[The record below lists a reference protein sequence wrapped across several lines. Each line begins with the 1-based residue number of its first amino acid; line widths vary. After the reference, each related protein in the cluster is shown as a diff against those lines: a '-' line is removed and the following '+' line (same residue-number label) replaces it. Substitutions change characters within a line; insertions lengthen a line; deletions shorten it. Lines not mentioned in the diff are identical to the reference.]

1 MRRWLLIVVAVI
13 VVIGVVA
20 YFALVYKPAIAPLEA
35 GQTQTFE
42 AALVAHGS
50 ALAAIGNCASCHTA
64 PGGEALA
71 GGVAVPTP
79 YGTIYATNI
88 TPDRETGIG
97 DWSFE
102 AFSRAMRE
110 GIDREGHHLYP
121 AFPFDHFTHVTDDDN
136 KALYAYLMTRDPAH
150 YEPPGNNLSFPY
162 NIRPIMAG
170 WDLLFL
176 EKGPLADDPNQSAEW
191 NRGHY
196 LVEGLGHCG
205 SCHTPRNNLGAE
217 DADRLYAGGPVV
229 DGWYTYPIN
238 QSSPAPAKW
247 DVASLEGY
255 LETGYSTAH
264 GVSRGPMAQVT
275 AKLREASDE
284 DVHAMAVYVA
294 SLMGSTAEA
303 APAADAAPAGTQQAA
318 ATTPLPLQSGDSMA
332 PPDMPDPSAGRGA
345 VIYAT
350 ACSGCHESGRG
361 SPFGGID
368 FHKSTAIHADNPQNI
383 VNMTLYGLPAAESR
397 TFGMMPGFAGTL
409 SQDDMVALLGYLR
422 ATFSDKPAWD
432 NAAEIVSD
440 TMSGKTVVKLYSHDG
455 VQRAGPATTP
465 PETVP

>member
-1 MRRWLLIVVAVI
+1 MRRVLLIVVAVV
-13 VVIGVVA
+13 VVIGVAV
-20 YFALVYKPAIAPLEA
+20 YFALVYKPAIAPHA
-35 GQTQTFE
+35 ADQTQTFD

-50 ALAAIGNCASCHTA
+50 ALAAIGDCASCHTA
-64 PGGEALA
+64 PVGPALA

-97 DWSFE
+97 AWSFE

-136 KALYAYLMTRDPAH
+136 KALYAYLMTRDAVPAT
-150 YEPPGNNLSFPY
+150 PPANQLSFPY
-162 NIRPIMAG
+162 NIRSVMAG
-170 WDLLFL
+170 WNLLFL
-176 EKGPLADDPNQSAEW
+176 KAGPLADDPSQSAEW

-205 SCHTPRNNLGAE
+205 SCHTPRNSLGAE
-217 DADRLYAGGPVV
+217 DGSKSYSGGPVV
-229 DGWYTYPIN
+229 EGWYTYPIN
-238 QSSPAPAKW
+238 QSSPAPQKW

-255 LETGYSTAH
+255 LKTGYSAEH

-275 AKLREASDE
+275 ARLREASDD

-294 SLMGSTAEA
+294 SLMGNGGAA
-303 APAADAAPAGTQQAA
+303 APATTTQASI
-318 ATTPLPLQSGDSMA
+318 PLPPQSGDSMA
-332 PPDMPDPSAGRGA
+332 PPDIADASANRGA
-345 VIYAT
+345 MIYAT
-350 ACSGCHESGRG
+350 ACSSCHESGRPP
-361 SPFGGID
+361 PFGGID

-383 VNMTLYGLPAAESR
+383 VNMTLYGLPAGEGR

-409 SQDDMVALLGYLR
+409 GQDDMVALLTYLR
-422 ATFSDKPAWD
+422 ATFSGGKPAWTD
-432 NAAEIVSD
+432 LPGIVAA
-440 TMSGKTVVKLYSHDG
+440 TMSGKTAVKLYSQDG
-455 VQRAGPATTP
+455 VQRAGPATPAAGTAP
-465 PETVP
+465 